1 MPTDAMQKHNPN
13 IERSDC
19 VRLTL
24 DCQFAEDFVLTINSW
39 TAEGNTQHEKI
50 EHSIIIFIV
59 AFVTAAGRAFGSG
72 TVAEP
77 RTEELRGDLAAL
89 GARLM
94 PTYRDVTLNGKAS

>member
-39 TAEGNTQHEKI
+39 TAEGNTQHEKLNI
-50 EHSIIIFIV
+50 PLSSSLWRSLPQQV
-59 AFVTAAGRAFGSG
+59 ALSVRVRSRSRVRRNCEVIWPLSAPG
-72 TVAEP
+72 
-77 RTEELRGDLAAL
+77 
-89 GARLM
+89 
-94 PTYRDVTLNGKAS
+94 